1 MLFEIAFEVLPKEN
15 RLKRNKDF
23 EQVFKKG
30 KGLRKDFLFLKV
42 LKKEEE
48 SEPKFGFVVS
58 QKISKKAVLRN
69 KAKRKLREIVRK
81 RIKKIK
87 KGVDGVL
94 VALPGIEKK
103 SFKELERTIIELFEK
118 AGIIDSKP
126 KH

>member
-1 MLFEIAFEVLPKEN
+1 MLPKEN

-30 KGLRKDFLFLKV
+30 RGLRKDFLFLKV
-42 LKKEEE
+42 LEKEDGE
-48 SEPKFGFVVS
+48 SKFGFVVS

-69 KAKRKLREIVRK
+69 KVKRKLREIVRK

-94 VALPGIEKK
+94 VALPGIEEK
-103 SFKELERTIIELFEK
+103 SFRELEGAIVELFEK
-118 AGIIDSKP
+118 AGIID
-126 KH
+126 